1 MDSVTAGHQRSA
13 IALVALAHLLSDLQQ
28 GVLPVLLLYQRQA
41 LGMSLG
47 QVGLAAGLN
56 SLALSLSQPLFGH
69 LVDRWGERRIALAAA
84 AWVAVFAGALGLA
97 RSVGAVVL
105 LASLSA
111 LGPAAFHPAG
121 AAAVG
126 RMNLARRGLA
136 TSVFFVGG
144 TAGLALGPII
154 GGAMFGTIGL
164 RGTVWIALGT
174 LVLAAGVLSV
184 APLSR
189 QAGPRSVPLRPEAR
203 PGRVLQLRHFLWGGI
218 GAVLLL
224 TGLRTAFQLSLATY
238 VPQHLV
244 ELGFGQGQASGGLSL
259 MQAAVAGGVLLGG
272 VLADRVGPRSLG
284 LAAMLGLAPVLVLFA
299 QGSGAAANL
308 VLVAAGL
315 LIGLPLSMTLVTGQA
330 LLGEARG
337 LASGLVFAA
346 SSAAGAGGVAF
357 TGLLADHWGL
367 TTALTA
373 LAGLSA
379 LAALVSL
386 ALPEKKGALSSAQG
400 HA

>member
-1 MDSVTAGHQRSA
+1 
-13 IALVALAHLLSDLQQ
+13 
-28 GVLPVLLLYQRQA
+28 
-41 LGMSLG
+41 
-47 QVGLAAGLN
+47 
-56 SLALSLSQPLFGH
+56 
-69 LVDRWGERRIALAAA
+69 
-84 AWVAVFAGALGLA
+84 
-97 RSVGAVVL
+97 L

-144 TAGLALGPII
+144 TAGLALGPVI
-154 GGAMFGTIGL
+154 GGAVFGTIGL

-174 LVLAAGVLSV
+174 LALAAGVLSV
-184 APLSR
+184 APLSQ

-238 VPQHLV
+238 VPQRLV

-259 MQAAVAGGVLLGG
+259 MQVAVAGGVLLGG

-299 QGSGAAANL
+299 QGSGAAAYL
-308 VLVAAGL
+308 VLLAAGL

-400 HA
+400 HP